1 MSMTVSTTPATSAPT
16 AVIIIVI
23 VIMVPV
29 AAVTVVVT
37 IADQVLAIVPAA
49 VPAITVAV
57 VTGIQVRSWLVDH
70 HFVPAVQV
78 IVIMPG
84 QGGGKHPV
92 TFITVEKN
100 KLPAG
105 DIVPG
110 INVREV
116 VVLGIVVANRPPK
129 RLAAY
134 VQINIY
140 ADLGL
145 SCWCIVHASGQQNGH
160 HSKLLHKNT
169 VYTALI
175 ANLMPDSA
183 NSGTGKRSGKLPRG
197 FSRPADGKVLDT
209 FTRLLSSLLLLFPQK
224 NLLFETII
232 TTTGKAF

>member
-1 MSMTVSTTPATSAPT
+1 MPMTMPVPTSAAVSVPVA
-16 AVIIIVI
+16 AVIIVIIV
-23 VIMVPV
+23 VMVPV
-29 AAVTVVVT
+29 AAVTVVAAVP
-37 IADQVLAIVPAA
+37 DKVLTIVPAT
-49 VPAITVAV
+49 VPAITIAV
-57 VTGIQVRSWLVDH
+57 VTGIQVWPWFIDH
-70 HFVPAVQV
+70 HLVAPVQV

-84 QGGGKHPV
+84 QGGSKHPV
-92 TFITVEKN
+92 TFITIEID

-105 DIVPG
+105 NIVVG

-116 VVLGIVVANRPPK
+116 VVFGIVVANRAPK
-129 RLAAY
+129 RLTTY

-183 NSGTGKRSGKLPRG
+183 INDRGKDVGNHPG
-197 FSRPADGKVLDT
+197 DFPALQMVKY
-209 FTRLLSSLLLLFPQK
+209 
-224 NLLFETII
+224 
-232 TTTGKAF
+232 